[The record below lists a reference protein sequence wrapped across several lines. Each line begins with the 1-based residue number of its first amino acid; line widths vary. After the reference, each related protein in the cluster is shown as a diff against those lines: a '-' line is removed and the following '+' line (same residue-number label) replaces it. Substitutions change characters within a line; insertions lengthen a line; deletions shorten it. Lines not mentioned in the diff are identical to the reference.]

1 MKTWRLRFTPEASRL
16 VSSLHPE
23 IKKQIKKALND
34 LRENPYAGK
43 DLQEELS
50 NFKTQRF
57 KQYRIIYDVNE
68 NQKSIRVYYVG
79 RRRDVYEQFRR
90 LVSELL
96 KPSAN
101 EK

>member
-16 VSSLHPE
+16 VSNLHPE
-23 IKKQIKKALND
+23 LKKQIKKALND

-50 NFKTQRF
+50 GFKTQRL
-57 KQYRIIYDVNE
+57 KQYRIIYGVNE
-68 NQKSIRVYYVG
+68 NQKSIQVYYVG
-79 RRRDVYEQFRR
+79 RRRDVYEQFRQ
-90 LVSELL
+90 LVSEIL